1 MKTKSSMLINKTS
14 KIIVIDEGF
23 SAEKEVSLRSG
34 RNVANLLSKSGYDQ
48 TKSLHLSSKEDLKKI
63 IDLKLNNEIDLAVLM
78 THGTFG
84 EDGALQGLLELLE
97 IPYTGSKLK
106 ASANCMDKI
115 TTKAILKANNLPV
128 FENLNIEELILDKE
142 SSEFPVILKA
152 RADGS
157 SVGIEKIDDFKEL
170 KALLEKDANKLNDV
184 KANKIFIEPFI
195 RGVEITTSIIPYNE
209 KLYTE
214 LDIDITSLKNNKD
227 ILIDKNLIS
236 LALLKLIPE
245 NEFYDYEAKYTAG
258 KTTFELPAQIS
269 QELAKKIHSYAIK
282 AYRALECSG
291 FARVDFIIKDADTNP
306 GINILEINTLP
317 GMTDTSDLPAQAKAS
332 GLSQENLIEL
342 LINSNQ

>member
-1 MKTKSSMLINKTS
+1 MKTKSSMLVNKTS

-34 RNVANLLSKSGYDQ
+34 RNVANLLSNSGYDN

-63 IDLKLNNEIDLAVLM
+63 IDLKLNNEIDIAVLM

-115 TTKAILKANNLPV
+115 TTKAILEASQIPV
-128 FENLNIEELILDKE
+128 FKNLELEELLKDN
-142 SSEFPVILKA
+142 STDQFPIILKA

-157 SVGIEKIDDFKEL
+157 SVGIKKVNSLDDLES
-170 KALLEKDANKLNDV
+170 LLAKDAHKSEDLKNK
-184 KANKIFIEPFI
+184 KAFIEPFI
-195 RGVEITTSIIPYNE
+195 SGIEITTSIIPFNE
-209 KLYTE
+209 KLYEE
-214 LDIDITSLKNNKD
+214 LNIDTKELKNNQD
-227 ILIDKNLIS
+227 ILIDEDLVS

-258 KTTFELPAQIS
+258 KTTFELPAKIS
-269 QELAKKIHSYAIK
+269 PELTKKIHKLAMK

-291 FARVDFIIKDADTNP
+291 FARVDFIIKNP
-306 GINILEINTLP
+306 EETPEINILEINTLP

-342 LINSNQ
+342 LINSK